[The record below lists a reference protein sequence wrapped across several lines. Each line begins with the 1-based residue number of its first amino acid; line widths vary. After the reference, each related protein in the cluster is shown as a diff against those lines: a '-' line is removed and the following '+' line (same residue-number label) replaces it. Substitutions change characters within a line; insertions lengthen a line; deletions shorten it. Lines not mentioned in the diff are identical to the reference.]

1 LSCRR
6 FGADPVYPDRLRD
19 VLDLLLAQIVEAQ
32 RQLVAD
38 LAVRRGRNANR
49 AGLGK
54 RLQPGRDVDPV
65 AEQIDAIDDDVAD
78 MHANA
83 QLHRLV
89 DGIARVLRGD
99 RSLDRDRALHGID
112 RAAKVGDD
120 AIAGGVEDAAPV
132 RCDQLID
139 DDAACLQPRE
149 RADFVARHQPAVAS
163 NVGGEDCGQFA
174 LYRRNVHPSSSS
186 CRSIA
191 SRAIAARHFG
201 RNDLRPVL

>member
-6 FGADPVYPDRLRD
+6 FGADPVYPDRVGD

-89 DGIARVLRGD
+89 EGTARVLRGD
-99 RSLDRDRALHGID
+99 RGLDRDRALDGID
-112 RAAKVGDD
+112 HAGEVGDD
-120 AIAGGVEDAAPV
+120 TVARGVKDAAPV
-132 RCDQLID
+132 RQDQLID
-139 DDAACLQPRE
+139 DDATCLQPGE
-149 RADFVARHQPAVAS
+149 RADLVARHQPAITG
-163 NVGGEDCGQFA
+163 NVGGEDRGEFP
-174 LYRRNVHPSSSS
+174 LYRMD
-186 CRSIA
+186 
-191 SRAIAARHFG
+191 RHAWLLPI
-201 RNDLRPVL
+201 RV